1 MLDIRKNFFQ
11 KIRLVASGC
20 IEWTAARNADG
31 YGVMGIGDRRT
42 RLAHHVSWFLKY
54 GVWPE
59 RLMHTCDNPGCVK
72 LSHLKEG
79 TQAENMADKVAKGR
93 QLKGE
98 QVASAKL
105 TNQQVEHIREL
116 AATTNITL
124 KDLADQHGVNV
135 CTVSQIVRGKQRPH
149 DGGVVGP
156 KRFRYDVG
164 DGRRLTLD
172 EIALEAKISYETVR
186 YRIQHGVKGAAL
198 LRRRKE
204 YTRK

>member
-1 MLDIRKNFFQ
+1 MLDIRKKFFQ

-20 IEWTAARNADG
+20 IEWTAARNAGG
-31 YGVMGIGDRRT
+31 YGVMGVGDRRT

-72 LSHLKEG
+72 PSHLRES
-79 TQAENMADKVAKGR
+79 TQAENMADMVVKGR
-93 QLKGE
+93 QAKGE
-98 QVASAKL
+98 LVGSAKL
-105 TNQQVEHIREL
+105 TNQQVEQVREL

-124 KDLADQHGVNV
+124 KDLAVQYGINPS
-135 CTVSQIVRGKQRPH
+135 TVSQIVRGKQRPH

-172 EIALEAKISYETVR
+172 EIALEAKVNYETVR
-186 YRIQHGVKGAAL
+186 YRIQHGVTGAAL